1 MIIKVRELIEKG
13 YKNIEIQ
20 ELLSLPR
27 HTVTRIK
34 NGDLV
39 CRNEEKDNNKKL
51 SREEINLSKRKI
63 HLDEIIFVLEKYIE
77 KCKPSQILDC
87 LIEERNKN
95 NIPITITID
104 IIKNIKRNLQNNKT
118 IIYESETSKNIYEY
132 YLSLLEKYKN
142 M

>member
-1 MIIKVRELIEKG
+1 MK
-13 YKNIEIQ
+13 
-20 ELLSLPR
+20 
-27 HTVTRIK
+27 TTRIK

-77 KCKPSQILDC
+77 KWKPTQILDY

-95 NIPITITID
+95 NIPNNVTID